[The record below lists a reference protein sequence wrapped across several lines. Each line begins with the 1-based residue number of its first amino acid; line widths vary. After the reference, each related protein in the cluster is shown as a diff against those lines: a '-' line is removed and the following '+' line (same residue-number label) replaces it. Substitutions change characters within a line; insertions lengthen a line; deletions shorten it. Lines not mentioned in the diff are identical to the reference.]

1 MLHHNISH
9 YKISVI
15 ISNGTL
21 GVPLGYDENQTD
33 NSKNVLKY
41 TETYDHWHTVYVH
54 DHHRQA
60 RYYRR
65 ASRTK
70 FRILPPTPPLARH
83 FIVQQATTHH
93 HRRRESGLVG
103 FSSSQ
108 SQPFAQRHVYASSLF
123 CRAVIFVSRRSH
135 GRHIVIRYF
144 RIRRRTFV
152 PSFFVSRPNAQ
163 RYVIVGV
170 VCVDHSVMFSACFRL
185 LRTTRTVREG
195 DSSLAVAIV
204 SRVARA
210 ISLDNIDSHIPI
222 IPYRFRTLIIIAA
235 SIYRSNINISTILY
249 LKILISQIWVR
260 K

>member
-41 TETYDHWHTVYVH
+41 TQTYDHWHTVYVH

-93 HRRRESGLVG
+93 HRRRESGFDFGRVFLVAVATVRAAARLRVVVVLSRRHFCFASFARAAHRHPL
-103 FSSSQ
+103 FSYPSSY
-108 SQPFAQRHVYASSLF
+108 F
-123 CRAVIFVSRRSH
+123 RAVIFCFASKRTAV
-135 GRHIVIRYF
+135 RH
-144 RIRRRTFV
+144 RRR
-152 PSFFVSRPNAQ
+152 R
-163 RYVIVGV
+163 
-170 VCVDHSVMFSACFRL
+170 VCRSLRNVFRL
-185 LRTTRTVREG
+185 F
-195 DSSLAVAIV
+195 
-204 SRVARA
+204 
-210 ISLDNIDSHIPI
+210 PI
-222 IPYRFRTLIIIAA
+222 ITYNPDRPRG
-235 SIYRSNINISTILY
+235 
-249 LKILISQIWVR
+249 
-260 K
+260 